1 MLKIAT
7 RWDVIKSM
15 LLSSRFKGFYWF
27 LGSAVLSTIINAS
40 IANIDMFAPY
50 VSPATIILLTG
61 ILQQFSKAIANI
73 MAGKDTGFIAK

>member
-1 MLKIAT
+1 MLKLT
-7 RWDVIKSM
+7 TNWDVFKSM

-27 LGSAVLSTIINAS
+27 LGSAVLSTFINAL

-61 ILQQFSKAIANI
+61 ILQQFSKAIANV

>member
-7 RWDVIKSM
+7 RMDVIKSM

-27 LGSAVLSTIINAS
+27 LGSAVLSTIINAL

-61 ILQQFSKAIANI
+61 ILQQLSKAVVNLAD
-73 MAGKDTGFIAK
+73 GKDSGFIAK

>member
-27 LGSAVLSTIINAS
+27 LGSAVLSTIINVL

-61 ILQQFSKAIANI
+61 ILQQLSKAVVNLAD
-73 MAGKDTGFIAK
+73 GKDTGFIAK

>member
-27 LGSAVLSTIINAS
+27 LGSAVLSTIINVL

-61 ILQQFSKAIANI
+61 ILQQLSKAVVNLAD
-73 MAGKDTGFIAK
+73 GKDSGFIAK